1 MWDVPANDEIVE
13 KAKSKISETVAENLA
28 VVRLALN
35 IYDDFL
41 FILREKE
48 RIEEF
53 LKKEPQDRDEF
64 QAEIDKY
71 HVMIRRIRDEMP
83 FEIRMN
89 MFLIQCSDINNMLC
103 ERCEELI
110 TDILTRINTHVFVNL
125 ANKLTLE
132 VKSIKEETTQK
143 AQESKMLVQF
153 EAKLEQ
159 IKLKDRHRLKAE
171 YTDMIEW
178 LVMLFANKN
187 YRPTEDIKP
196 VLNAYE

>member
-1 MWDVPANDEIVE
+1 M
-13 KAKSKISETVAENLA
+13 AEYLE

-41 FILREKE
+41 FILNEKE

-53 LKKEPQDRDEF
+53 LKKEPHDRDEF

-89 MFLIQCSDINNMLC
+89 MFLIQCSDINNMLG

-110 TDILTRINTHVFVNL
+110 TDILTCINTHVFVNL
-125 ANKLTLE
+125 AAKLTAE
-132 VKSIKEETTQK
+132 VKNIKDET
-143 AQESKMLVQF
+143 
-153 EAKLEQ
+153 
-159 IKLKDRHRLKAE
+159 
-171 YTDMIEW
+171 
-178 LVMLFANKN
+178 
-187 YRPTEDIKP
+187 
-196 VLNAYE
+196 

>member
-1 MWDVPANDEIVE
+1 VPAHDEIVD
-13 KAKSKISETVAENLA
+13 KAKSKISETVAENLE
-28 VVRLALN
+28 VVRLALD
-35 IYDDFL
+35 IYDEFL
-41 FILREKE
+41 FILNEKE

-53 LKKEPQDRDEF
+53 LKKEPYDRDEF

-110 TDILTRINTHVFVNL
+110 TDILTCINTHVFVNL
-125 ANKLTLE
+125 AAKLTAE
-132 VKSIKEETTQK
+132 VKNIKEETTQK
-143 AQESKMLVQF
+143 AAESKMLVQF

-159 IKLKDRHRLKAE
+159 IKLKDKHRLKAE

-178 LVMLFANKN
+178 LVMLF
-187 YRPTEDIKP
+187 
-196 VLNAYE
+196 